1 VIKMKPILSILVFA
15 VSFALVGCETTQSSV
30 QTVRQDTQA
39 YLQSVAARLK
49 SDSVLSKISGK
60 IWLESVEKTPL
71 TYYSNNDRVSDDEK
85 QAIQRLAELQN
96 IFDSERQ
103 EIIKK
108 HNLPVLDLNNLAS
121 AALSSL
127 LIDLYLGKITYGEF
141 AIKRRDISN
150 NFDAAILERDKQ
162 IAATQRVQK
171 DVAYNNLQNY
181 LMNQNLV
188 NSLNQPARISP
199 FTCNR
204 FGSMVSCR

>member
-1 VIKMKPILSILVFA
+1 MKMKPILSILIFA
-15 VSFALVGCETTQSSV
+15 VSFVLVGCETTQSSV
-30 QTVRQDTQA
+30 QMVRQDTQV
-39 YLQSVAARLK
+39 YLQSVTARLK

-71 TYYSNNDRVSDDEK
+71 TFYSNNERVSDDEK

-96 IFDSERQ
+96 IFDGERQ

-162 IAATQRVQK
+162 IAATQRIQK

-204 FGSMVSCR
+204 FGTMVSCR

>member
-1 VIKMKPILSILVFA
+1 MKMKPILSILIFA
-15 VSFALVGCETTQSSV
+15 VSFVLVGCETTQSSV
-30 QTVRQDTQA
+30 QMVRQDTQV
-39 YLQSVAARLK
+39 YLQSVTARLK

-71 TYYSNNDRVSDDEK
+71 SFYSNNERVSDDEK

-162 IAATQRVQK
+162 IAATQRIQK

-204 FGSMVSCR
+204 FGTMVSCR